1 MRKLNFIAKCTFIA
15 AAAIGAALVTG
26 CADGPIPE
34 TKFLNPWVRKQWAE
48 DEQRVTTFHRKIADL
63 ADMRAKAAS
72 MPPAEREETAGHLAA
87 RLKDEKSAALRG
99 EFVRTLATL
108 QSATAQQ
115 ALIASLTD
123 ESSSVRA
130 LA

>member
-48 DEQRVTTFHRKIADL
+48 DEQRVTTYHRKVTDL
-63 ADMRAKAAS
+63 AELRAKAATL
-72 MPPAEREETAGHLAA
+72 PPAELEATASHLAA
-87 RLKDEKSAALRG
+87 RLQEEKSAALRG
-99 EFVRTLATL
+99 EFVRTLGVFRT
-108 QSATAQQ
+108 
-115 ALIASLTD
+115 
-123 ESSSVRA
+123 
-130 LA
+130 